1 MNKVTGSGYLVMPAA
16 ATGIDPANAGT
27 AWNNGA
33 WSELTSSTGED
44 RSVIGV
50 IYGWDAQ
57 DNNTLVQA
65 EIDIGTGGAG
75 SETAV
80 STVPAYKQR
89 SMTGS
94 FNSAIL
100 TGSDDHTPVFFPAPI
115 EITSGTRV
123 AVRVRSSDTG
133 LEPADIRLIYVKKTE
148 LVAR

>member
-33 WSELTSSTGED
+33 WSEVVSSTSEA
-44 RSVIGV
+44 RSVIGI

-57 DNNTLVQA
+57 DNNTLVAA
-65 EIDIGTGGAG
+65 EIDIGTGGSG

-80 STVPAYKQR
+80 TTVPAHKQR
-89 SMTGS
+89 SVNGPYGG
-94 FNSAIL
+94 AVID
-100 TGSDDHTPVFFPAPI
+100 GSDDHRPVFFPASI
-115 EITSGTRV
+115 EIASGTRV

-133 LEPADIRLIYVKKTE
+133 REPADIRLIYVKGTE